1 MTIGER
7 IRIVRSKTLGRKIS
21 MASFAD
27 KIGVTSGAV
36 SQWENNQKTPS
47 NSVIVLICKEFGINE
62 EWLRNGTG
70 DMFAV
75 SDRESEIARIADTM
89 LNEVEP
95 SIRNKLIRMVA
106 DAPEEDLELLA
117 KYAKE
122 FVAGL
127 DEKETPAD

>member
-70 DMFAV
+70 DMFTI
-75 SDRESEIARIADTM
+75 SGREVEVARIADVM
-89 LNEVEP
+89 LNDVDP
-95 SIRNKLIRMVA
+95 YLKTKLIRMVA
-106 DAPEEDLELLA
+106 DAPAEDLELFA
-117 KYAKE
+117 KYARE
-122 FVAGL
+122 FVASL

>member
-75 SDRESEIARIADTM
+75 SDRESEVARIADTM